1 MGEAKILHKEENQGL
16 DYRGE
21 MYENLMQEV
30 NGIQHSPS
38 LISSAYTTHEEG
50 KFPSQ
55 LQKNLEFIYQVD
67 VQNGNSFNMLEE
79 KSVMTLENEEQTDQ
93 PTPLPLNEK

>member
-1 MGEAKILHKEENQGL
+1 MEDFVGEAKILHKEENQGL

-55 LQKNLEFIYQVD
+55 LHLN
-67 VQNGNSFNMLEE
+67 
-79 KSVMTLENEEQTDQ
+79 ENEEQTDN
-93 PTPLPLNEK
+93 PLPFH